1 MKWKDPHIS
10 KVYEALGCLAD
21 SRLEESNGEVK
32 VYSSSRKKFYNVKY
46 DKSKNEIM
54 SNDNISFY
62 VGALG
67 YPSIAYLMK
76 LGELPFNDGFAN
88 ALKDIPW
95 KDLNVKN
102 KNDFSKTVVEVDKI
116 VEEKGVDI
124 KQFHKFIEE
133 TLDAVKKKGLTF
145 SLPKPRP
152 PKAY

>member
-21 SRLEESNGEVK
+21 NRLEESDGEVK

-54 SNDNISFY
+54 SNDNVSFY

-76 LGELPFNDGFAN
+76 LGELPFNDEFAN

-102 KNDFSKTVVEVDKI
+102 KNDFSKTIVEVDKI
-116 VEEKGVDI
+116 VEEKGVDM
-124 KQFHKFIEE
+124 KEFRKFIEE